1 MTLNCLTNQN
11 TYRSDDHHISWLARI
26 APTPVFYAKV
36 ARIVWKSNRLTLKG
50 AYSGEAWVQSSL
62 DVIKA
67 LESVG
72 VHFEIQNFDH
82 YRNLDRPCVFV
93 GNHMSVLETFALP
106 SLIQPHFDVTF
117 VVKESLVAYPIFGP
131 ILRARDP
138 IVVGRVNPREDLRT
152 VLEEGQK
159 RLSQNISVIIF
170 PQTTR
175 SPEFDA
181 QKFNTLGVKLAKRA
195 NVPVI
200 PVAVKTDA
208 WGIGLK
214 FKDLGKIC
222 PTKPVR
228 MCFGKP
234 LEIKGSGKQDH
245 NTIIEF
251 ISGKLDEWR

>member
-1 MTLNCLTNQN
+1 MNCLTTQN
-11 TYRSDDHHISWLARI
+11 KYRSEDLHISWLARI

-36 ARIVWKSNRLTLKG
+36 ARIVWNANRLAIKG
-50 AYSGEAWVQSSL
+50 AYDGNAWIQSSI
-62 DVIKA
+62 DVIQA
-67 LESVG
+67 MESVG
-72 VHFEIQNFDH
+72 VQFELHNFD
-82 YRNLDRPCVFV
+82 YFRNLDRPCVFV

-106 SLIQPHFDVTF
+106 SLIQPHCEVTF
-117 VVKESLVAYPIFGP
+117 VVKESLVSYPIFGP
-131 ILRARDP
+131 ILQSHAP

-175 SPEFDA
+175 STEFDA

-195 NVPVI
+195 GVPVI
-200 PVAVKTDA
+200 PVAIKTDA
-208 WGIGLK
+208 WGIGRK

-228 MCFGKP
+228 ISFGKP
-234 LEIKGSGKQDH
+234 LDIKGSGKQDH

-251 ISGKLDEWR
+251 ISGKLDEWRQ